1 MICVYRCALLYKMMR
16 DFLLPDCSARCGTA
30 ALEYIALERAPGSQM
45 AHRPPQR
52 WLGEKKKTH
61 PTVTCVLVSTL
72 ILPLQVHA
80 GNFRF
85 PCDNTLAPPAGS
97 KWAQQN
103 TKAAPLTVDVVLQH
117 TDALLVQGHH
127 PGQIGGLGP
136 WVDHH
141 LRVEPLPCEPS
152 VLLVVTDRNWK
163 CRGEV

>member
-1 MICVYRCALLYKMMR
+1 MICVYRSAPMYRKTQ

-45 AHRPPQR
+45 VHHPPQR
-52 WLGEKKKTH
+52 WLREKQTH
-61 PTVTCVLVSTL
+61 PTVTRVLAVTL
-72 ILPLQVHA
+72 ILPLQVQT

-85 PCDNTLAPPAGS
+85 PCDNTLVPPAGS
-97 KWAQQN
+97 KWAHQN
-103 TKAAPLTVDVVLQH
+103 TKAAPLTVNVVLQH

-141 LRVEPLPCEPS
+141 LRVEPLSCES
-152 VLLVVTDRNWK
+152 SILLVVTDRNWK
-163 CRGEV
+163 CRGEI